1 MSDMSYI
8 TAFIL
13 ILVFVCVYAAQA
25 LRKNSYRRRLRR
37 SGLDKIGDGRDFE
50 EYVAALLKSN
60 GYRHIRTTPK
70 SGDYGADIIAEKD
83 GLSYAIQCK
92 LYAKAVGV
100 KAVQEIFSAM
110 QYYGCDAA
118 IVATNSRFSRNA
130 VNLAESTGTVLWDR
144 DSLVDMAAKKNIA
157 KKSMRDVE

>member
-1 MSDMSYI
+1 MPEMSYI
-8 TAFIL
+8 AVFIL
-13 ILVFVCVYAAQA
+13 ILVFVCVYAAQL
-25 LRKNSYRRRLRR
+25 LRKNSYRRKLRR
-37 SGLDKIGDGRDFE
+37 SGLSKIDNGQDFE

-92 LYAKAVGV
+92 LYEKAVGI

-110 QYYGCDAA
+110 QYYECDAA
-118 IVATNSRFSRNA
+118 VVATNSRFSRNA
-130 VNLAESTGTVLWDR
+130 ANLAESTGTILWDR
-144 DSLVDMAAKKNIA
+144 DALVEMALKK
-157 KKSMRDVE
+157 